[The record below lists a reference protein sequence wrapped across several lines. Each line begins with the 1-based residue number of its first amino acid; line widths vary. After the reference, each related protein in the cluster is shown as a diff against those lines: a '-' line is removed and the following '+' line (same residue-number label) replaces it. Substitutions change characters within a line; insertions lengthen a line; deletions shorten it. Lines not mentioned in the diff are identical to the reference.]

1 MQVLYAVRLLI
12 FFISKSE
19 GINAR
24 SLYYEIVIFFI
35 SKSGD
40 INAVT
45 NCFKTG
51 LSSPLVI
58 MWVVLGHFVL

>member
-19 GINAR
+19 G
-24 SLYYEIVIFFI
+24 
-35 SKSGD
+35 